1 MSGWPPGPPLPGG
14 CGSRYAPVGRR
25 EYIPVGSIAASLR
38 QTPPGTYPPPLHRP
52 GAGRSGSPWLRHPLG
67 LLLLL
72 LALFAGLSGWGNA
85 SSPNATDSRDAP
97 IVRVQITPSGTVELG
112 TELELQVDVLVPTW
126 FLAAPRFPESIE
138 LPGATAE
145 LVRGSA
151 ENLSEAIA
159 DSTWAGLRR
168 RYRIQPL
175 NPGELRLPELAIPIR
190 YAGPEDRKA
199 IDLTV
204 RGRLRAP
211 VRVTVPAAAAG
222 LDPFVAAHRL
232 SLLERIER
240 PQGALGVGDALRRT
254 IVLETDAANAGL
266 PSAIWVQG
274 PGLRLYLDPPRS
286 REIRSDAASRPL
298 LRYERSATWVFEQPG
313 SHELPAVRIAWWD
326 LETRTLRQAE
336 LPAVRLDVG
345 LQHSAPVFAL
355 PVAMESLTPD
365 GHPLWALLRRVAPV
379 LALALPCW
387 LLWHWRHSVRRLLA
401 RVPVRVQAA
410 PAAEWWLFRRA
421 IHACRR
427 DDGPG
432 ARGALQRWLDDCAA
446 PAPGLNDWLLARAP
460 SPALATALAE
470 LDAALYGADA
480 APRWHGS
487 TLARQLIRAR
497 RRLARQRPPKAVTLP
512 PMLNP

>member
-1 MSGWPPGPPLPGG
+1 MRWLVVIWAFFFASSAPGSTSPPN
-14 CGSRYAPVGRR
+14 
-25 EYIPVGSIAASLR
+25 
-38 QTPPGTYPPPLHRP
+38 TPP
-52 GAGRSGSPWLRHPLG
+52 AGE
-67 LLLLL
+67 
-72 LALFAGLSGWGNA
+72 
-85 SSPNATDSRDAP
+85 TP

-159 DSTWAGLRR
+159 DGTWAGLRR

-222 LDPFVAAHRL
+222 LDPFIAAHRL

-266 PSAIWVQG
+266 PSAIWVQR

-286 REIRSDAASRPL
+286 RETRSDAASRPL

-326 LETRTLRQAE
+326 LGTRALRQAE
-336 LPAVRLDVG
+336 LPALRLDVG
-345 LQHSAPVFAL
+345 LQHTAPVFAL
-355 PVAMESLTPD
+355 PAVAAGLAPAD
-365 GHPLWALLRRVAPV
+365 HPLRVLLRRAAPV
-379 LALALPCW
+379 LAVALPCW
-387 LLWHWRHSVRRLLA
+387 LLWRWRDRVRRLLA
-401 RVPVRVQAA
+401 RVAARVQAA
-410 PAAEWWLFRRA
+410 RAAEWWLFRRA

-432 ARGALQRWLDDCAA
+432 ARSALQRWLDDCAA

>member
-1 MSGWPPGPPLPGG
+1 M
-14 CGSRYAPVGRR
+14 
-25 EYIPVGSIAASLR
+25 
-38 QTPPGTYPPPLHRP
+38 
-52 GAGRSGSPWLRHPLG
+52 
-67 LLLLL
+67 
-72 LALFAGLSGWGNA
+72 
-85 SSPNATDSRDAP
+85 
-97 IVRVQITPSGTVELG
+97 QITPSGTVELG

-159 DSTWAGLRR
+159 DGTWAGLRR

-190 YAGPEDRKA
+190 YAGPEDRSP
-199 IDLTV
+199 IDLTA
-204 RGRLRAP
+204 RGRLHTP
-211 VRVTVPAAAAG
+211 VRITVPAAAAG
-222 LDPFVAAHRL
+222 LEPFVAAHHLR
-232 SLLERIER
+232 LLERIER
-240 PQGALGVGDALRRT
+240 PRGALGVGDALRRT

-286 REIRSDAASRPL
+286 REIRSDAASPPL
-298 LRYERSATWVFEQPG
+298 LRYERSATWVLQQPG
-313 SHELPAVRIAWWD
+313 SHELPAVRIGWWD

-336 LPAVRLDVG
+336 LPAVRLEVG

-365 GHPLWALLRRVAPV
+365 GHPLRALLRRVAPV

-401 RVPVRVQAA
+401 RVPAQVQTARA
-410 PAAEWWLFRRA
+410 SEWCLFRRL
-421 IHACRR
+421 IRACRH
-427 DDGPG
+427 DDALA
-432 ARGALQRWLDDCAA
+432 ARSALQRWLDDCAA

-470 LDAALYGADA
+470 LDATLYGADT
-480 APRWHGS
+480 APCWHGRA
-487 TLARQLIRAR
+487 LALHLIRAR
-497 RRLARQRPPKAVTLP
+497 RQLARQRSPKAVTLP